1 MAQEVSSSLL
11 LTWLG
16 SAAVQYSLTEREH
29 RAHPRI
35 TVPESFA
42 AAVKS
47 AVAGRW
53 SFGNTPTYAL
63 YAR

>member
-29 RAHPRI
+29 RANPRI

-42 AAVKS
+42 AAVKLLGDGVLGTLQHMRCMLGS
-47 AVAGRW
+47 R
-53 SFGNTPTYAL
+53 
-63 YAR
+63 